1 MSKFRLFAAILAL
14 ATLAACGDLGPTA
27 PQDHTADDGF
37 QGWLG
42 SGGGG

>member
-1 MSKFRLFAAILAL
+1 MSKLRLFAAIFAL
-14 ATLAACGDLGPTA
+14 AALAACGDLGPTA
-27 PQDHTADDGF
+27 PQDNTADDGF